1 LRKRITIILFIVR
14 THKARANARVLR
26 DFEKLQNNHY
36 VDKNLDKFWLSFCEQ
51 YKEAKLGCVAIS
63 FVDRAGDTHPGIDDA
78 ETICKEF
85 YEEMSKALN
94 TWYPLPIRVKK
105 S

>member
-1 LRKRITIILFIVR
+1 MKNFEEIQKEFETFISSIGF
-14 THKARANARVLR
+14 TN
-26 DFEKLQNNHY
+26 FEKLQNNHY